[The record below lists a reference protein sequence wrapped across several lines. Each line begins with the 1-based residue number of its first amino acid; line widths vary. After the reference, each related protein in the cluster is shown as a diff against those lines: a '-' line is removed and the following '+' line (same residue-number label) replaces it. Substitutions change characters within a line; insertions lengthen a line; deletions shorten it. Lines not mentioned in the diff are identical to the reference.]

1 MSPGVSWR
9 LSDSIT
15 TMTTPDGDAAV
26 WENRV
31 VSQLVDAI
39 TAMTMMIS
47 LNYATA
53 IVNSLYDSTKI
64 LRLSHWILYV
74 WWNPAIPCISFLQ
87 IAIHRHPMEPGHPE
101 WWTAAATDR
110 PWQSDRRLLRRPRWA
125 VCCRWTSLTW
135 WAWPEW
141 PWHPEKWK
149 GKQEESKN
157 VFKKS
162 AISEFLIHVYLSEY

>member
-39 TAMTMMIS
+39 TAITMMIS
-47 LNYATA
+47 LNNAPA

-110 PWQSDRRLLRRPRWA
+110 PWRSDRRLLRRPRWA

-157 VFKKS
+157 VF
-162 AISEFLIHVYLSEY
+162 